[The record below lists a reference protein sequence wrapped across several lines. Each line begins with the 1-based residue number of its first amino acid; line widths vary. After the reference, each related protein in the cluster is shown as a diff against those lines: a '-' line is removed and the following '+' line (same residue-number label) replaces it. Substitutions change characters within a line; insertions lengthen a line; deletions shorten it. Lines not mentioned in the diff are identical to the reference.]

1 MLDDQRLLAYI
12 RDELPA
18 EQLRE
23 IEELLR
29 TNAESRDQLGRLLEG
44 TQGDQHAPGTV
55 WRQSRLTCPSREEWG
70 SYLLGVLDPHF
81 AAYYRFHLDRVECP
95 FCLANVADLRELLQ
109 SPLEQ
114 IRDRQER
121 IFRSSLGALKLSAP
135 TDQASGN

>member
-23 IEELLR
+23 MELLR
-29 TNAESRDQLGRLLEG
+29 TNAESRSFWGRLLEG

-95 FCLANVADLRELLQ
+95 FLPGECCGSARITSVTLGADPGIDRSESLA
-109 SPLEQ
+109 
-114 IRDRQER
+114 
-121 IFRSSLGALKLSAP
+121 SSLGALKLTAQ